1 MSAAFSPHFA
11 LEKNGHPGTLPEW
24 AGPAYVAPMSKLL
37 QTGLILLGIGAL
49 SGSGIFLFKWGPC
62 GPSSI
67 WSLIFMLIAMA
78 SLAVGSLFV
87 VAGLLKML
95 AQRVRVNS

>member
-11 LEKNGHPGTLPEW
+11 LERTGTLVLFLL
-24 AGPAYVAPMSKLL
+24 GPGRLKMRQLSKLL
-37 QTGLILLGIGAL
+37 QTGLMLLGIGAL
-49 SGSGIFLFKWGPC
+49 SGSGIFLFRWGPC

-67 WSLIFMLIAMA
+67 WGLIFMLTAMA

-95 AQRVRVNS
+95 VQRVRVNS